1 MSSARLRLR
10 PRWPVCLCYAA
21 LLLLCWTAAAAAID
35 RYEIQIYSGETAPLH
50 HLTLELH
57 SNSVVTAHGALAKE
71 QLRPDEFHE
80 TFEVTY
86 GLTPHLELG
95 QSRAYSVEG
104 RTPEHRPREARS
116 LRGHSGL

>member
-1 MSSARLRLR
+1 MSSTRLRLR

-57 SNSVVTAHGALAKE
+57 STLSSLPTGRSPRNNCAPTNSTRPSRSPTA
-71 QLRPDEFHE
+71 
-80 TFEVTY
+80 
-86 GLTPHLELG
+86 
-95 QSRAYSVEG
+95 
-104 RTPEHRPREARS
+104 
-116 LRGHSGL
+116 